1 MERSRVRISKIEV
14 STNGRNTIMHTD
26 DNLDIVINLNDKNKV
41 RKELCKEYAD
51 KFNLEDVYLYFSYTE
66 ID

>member
-26 DNLDIVINLNDKNKV
+26 DNLDIIINLNDKNKV
-41 RKELCKEYAD
+41 RKELCKEYAG